1 MENFLASLYPPFCVI
16 FVLIQVITICSVQMP
31 LVKDTSLAFSIGIAE
46 MFTQS
51 RALVTSQRSML
62 PFAIAALIYW
72 ETTGFMRTVDSN
84 EA

>member
-1 MENFLASLYPPFCVI
+1 
-16 FVLIQVITICSVQMP
+16 
-31 LVKDTSLAFSIGIAE
+31 

-72 ETTGFMRTVDSN
+72 VTCLLIELLMRLVEKRMAYYHD
-84 EA
+84 

>member
-1 MENFLASLYPPFCVI
+1 
-16 FVLIQVITICSVQMP
+16 
-31 LVKDTSLAFSIGIAE
+31 

-72 ETTGFMRTVDSN
+72 ATCLLIELSMRLIEKRMAYYHD
-84 EA
+84 